1 MHRMKK
7 TSTLP
12 DQVLEKL
19 DDLQFEQVT
28 AAELNNFTITGIDG
42 EGLGCI
48 TLCGLY
54 PLLGTQLYVFNIYQ
68 DEESAFMQFQR
79 AMIH

>member
-1 MHRMKK
+1 MKK

-12 DQVLEKL
+12 DQILEKF

-28 AAELNNFTITGIDG
+28 AKELNNFTITGIDS

-79 AMIH
+79 AMVH

>member
-1 MHRMKK
+1 MKK

-12 DQVLEKL
+12 DQVLEKF

-79 AMIH
+79 AMVH

>member
-1 MHRMKK
+1 MKK

-12 DQVLEKL
+12 DQILEKF

-28 AAELNNFTITGIDG
+28 AAELNNFTVTGIDG

-54 PLLGTQLYVFNIYQ
+54 PLLGTQLYACTRSGYRSLF
-68 DEESAFMQFQR
+68 
-79 AMIH
+79 

>member
-1 MHRMKK
+1 MRK

-12 DQVLEKL
+12 DQVLEKF

-79 AMIH
+79 AMVH

>member
-1 MHRMKK
+1 MKK

-12 DQVLEKL
+12 DQVLEKF

-42 EGLGCI
+42 EGIGCI

-79 AMIH
+79 AMVH

>member
-1 MHRMKK
+1 MKK

>member
-1 MHRMKK
+1 MKK

-12 DQVLEKL
+12 DQILEKF

-79 AMIH
+79 AMVH

>member
-1 MHRMKK
+1 MNRIN
-7 TSTLP
+7 TLP
-12 DQVLEKL
+12 DQVLEKF

-28 AAELNNFTITGIDG
+28 AAELNNFTVTGIDG

-79 AMIH
+79 AMVH